1 MEKFCA
7 ERGLPECIISDCGT
21 CFTAHA
27 FEVFCEKNGIH
38 QTLNSTRHPRE
49 SGREQILSYISTT
62 EEPCENQDL
71 RRPLSP
77 FMLNLIYQTVY
88 GYGKRL
94 TEF

>member
-1 MEKFCA
+1 MK
-7 ERGLPECIISDCGT
+7 
-21 CFTAHA
+21 
-27 FEVFCEKNGIH
+27 
-38 QTLNSTRHPRE
+38 
-49 SGREQILSYISTT
+49 EQILSYISTT